1 MAETSTGARPRP
13 LSPHVLAWR
22 WHVTMAASIATRVSG
37 VAAFVGMFVL
47 AGWALALA
55 SGQEAYEAYMGLLGS
70 IPGKIVLFGF
80 TVAVLYHLAAGLRH
94 LFWDFGKGYK
104 KEVATLTGLASFA
117 FAIVG
122 AVALWAVAGLI
133 GAL

>member
-1 MAETSTGARPRP
+1 
-13 LSPHVLAWR
+13 
-22 WHVTMAASIATRVSG
+22 MAAR
-37 VAAFVGMFVL
+37 AAARCFRLASSCALLTGYTYEASTFVGMFVL
-47 AGWALALA
+47 AGWAVALA

-94 LFWDFGKGYK
+94 LFWDLGTGYK
-104 KEVATLTGLASFA
+104 KEIATLTGLASFGV
-117 FAIVG
+117 AIVG

>member
-22 WHVTMAASIATRVSG
+22 WHITMAASIATRVSG
-37 VAAFVGMFVL
+37 VAAFVGLFVL

-55 SGQEAYEAYMGLLGS
+55 SGQEAYEQYMGVLGS

-80 TVAVLYHLAAGLRH
+80 TVAMMYHLAGGLRH
-94 LFWDFGKGYK
+94 LVWDFGKGYRK
-104 KEVATLTGLASFA
+104 DIASQTAWAAFA

-122 AVALWAVAGLI
+122 SIALWVVAGLI

>member
-1 MAETSTGARPRP
+1 MAETSEGARPRP

-22 WHVTMAASIATRVSG
+22 WHVTMAASIANRISSG
-37 VAAFVGMFVL
+37 ASFVGMFLL

-55 SGQEAYEAYMGLLGS
+55 SGQEAYETYMSLLGS
-70 IPGKIVLFGF
+70 IPGKVVLFGF
-80 TVAVLYHLAAGLRH
+80 TVAVMYHLAGGVRH
-94 LFWDFGKGYK
+94 LVWDLGKGYST
-104 KEVATLTGLASFA
+104 EIANLSAWACFI

-122 AVALWAVAGLI
+122 SIALWVVAGLI

>member
-1 MAETSTGARPRP
+1 
-13 LSPHVLAWR
+13 
-22 WHVTMAASIATRVSG
+22 MAASIATRVSG
-37 VAAFVGMFVL
+37 VGAYIGMFLL

-55 SGQEAYEAYMGLLGS
+55 SGQEAYETYMGLLGS

-80 TVAVLYHLAAGLRH
+80 TVALMYHLAGGVRH
-94 LFWDFGKGYK
+94 LVWDLGKGYK
-104 KEVATLTGLASFA
+104 KEVASASAWACFI

-122 AVALWAVAGLI
+122 AVALWVVAGLI

>member
-1 MAETSTGARPRP
+1 
-13 LSPHVLAWR
+13 
-22 WHVTMAASIATRVSG
+22 MAASIATRVSG

-47 AGWALALA
+47 AGWAVALA

-80 TVAVLYHLAAGLRH
+80 TVAVMYHLAAGVRH
-94 LFWDFGKGYK
+94 LVWDFGKGYK
-104 KEVATLTGLASFA
+104 KEVASLTAWACFIFA
-117 FAIVG
+117 VVG

>member
-1 MAETSTGARPRP
+1 MAETSSGARPRP

-37 VAAFVGMFVL
+37 VAAYVGMFVL
-47 AGWALALA
+47 AGWAVALA

-70 IPGKIVLFGF
+70 IPGKVVLFGF
-80 TVAVLYHLAAGLRH
+80 TVAVMYHLAGGVRH
-94 LFWDFGKGYK
+94 LVWDFGKGYK
-104 KEVATLTGLASFA
+104 KEVASLTAWACFIFA
-117 FAIVG
+117 VVG
-122 AVALWAVAGLI
+122 AVALWVVAGLI